1 MFLTK
6 GDGVLPLPLFYL
18 ENDMSNAYS
27 QYGFINRHVAQN
39 RPEVYNDVCDF
50 SKGDRFIGVYKNILS
65 PEFCKNL
72 IETYEHYNNTTP
84 DDALGREVEDPRGF
98 RCDDLYIEQIPEFI
112 EASGTLFHFLWEH
125 YNKYEK
131 TFDILSWSPKLIA
144 MPLKMRKVSKEN
156 KESNWEYHYEQQS
169 DDIQSQGRIL
179 TFMYYLNDIEEGG
192 ETEFVYQDRLK
203 IKPTTGTLLIWPAGF
218 THTHR
223 ALPILNDEPKY
234 LITGWIMFD
243 KLFDNYFG
251 EKKEYIEKLNKENA

>member
-1 MFLTK
+1 MAKKL
-6 GDGVLPLPLFYL
+6 
-18 ENDMSNAYS
+18 
-27 QYGFINRHVAQN
+27 VAN
-39 RPEVYNDVCDF
+39 RPITLKKLQNNSEF
-50 SKGDRFIGVYKNILS
+50 SKIWKTKTIKTWESKKILVRCFDDDGS
-65 PEFCKNL
+65 NVDLVAVFMGNFED
-72 IETYEHYNNTTP
+72 YE
-84 DDALGREVEDPRGF
+84 
-98 RCDDLYIEQIPEFI
+98 
-112 EASGTLFHFLWEH
+112 
-125 YNKYEK
+125 
-131 TFDILSWSPKLIA
+131 
-144 MPLKMRKVSKEN
+144 SKEN

>member
-1 MFLTK
+1 MPFLDKLIKFQT
-6 GDGVLPLPLFYL
+6 YI
-18 ENDMSNAYS
+18 NSN
-27 QYGFINRHVAQN
+27 
-39 RPEVYNDVCDF
+39 
-50 SKGDRFIGVYKNILS
+50 
-65 PEFCKNL
+65 
-72 IETYEHYNNTTP
+72 
-84 DDALGREVEDPRGF
+84 
-98 RCDDLYIEQIPEFI
+98 
-112 EASGTLFHFLWEH
+112 

-223 ALPILNDEPKY
+223 ALPIINGIDTPESRTKDPEEKFYGNLSKTFLNDYCPKGSY
-234 LITGWIMFD
+234 ITLKTHLD
-243 KLFDNYFG
+243 KKGKFG
-251 EKKEYIEKLNKENA
+251 RILGEIIVNKVNLNEQMIEENLAVSYQGQSKQDIQKEHQVNRVALNRKGYVYY